1 MEGSHNALR
10 GETETEMKVKAWQ
23 EEGGRLLHRLVLE
36 SCETT
41 PEGSSD
47 DMFYSIHRIMAGVGV
62 SDGCARNR
70 NQATPLHIAVKYD
83 NLELVKLL
91 FEDCIDTEAQ
101 SSRGAT
107 PLHNACRVGFPG
119 IVKYLVDPPLP
130 LEGCKLDAR
139 QKEGDTPLHSA
150 IRYNNPD
157 NVRAMVEAGADTTL
171 ENDAGQ
177 TPMDVPCV
185 NTTRSALTESIIHR
199 IHSSPA
205 ATQQRLFY
213 PDVGK

>member
-1 MEGSHNALR
+1 MEGSHHALR
-10 GETETEMKVKAWQ
+10 GETETEVKVKAWE
-23 EEGGRLLHRLVLE
+23 EEGGKLLHRLVLE

-70 NQATPLHIAVKYD
+70 NLATPLHIAVKYD

-91 FEDCIDTEAQ
+91 FGDCMDTEAQ

-119 IVKYLVDPPLP
+119 IVKYLVDQ
-130 LEGCKLDAR
+130 GCRMDAR
-139 QKEGDTPLHSA
+139 QTEGDTPLHSA
-150 IRYNNPD
+150 IRYNKPD
-157 NVRAMVEAGADTTL
+157 NVTAMVEAGADTTL
-171 ENDAGQ
+171 KNVAGQ
-177 TPMDVPCV
+177 TPMDVPCN

-199 IHSSPA
+199 IHSSTA